1 MKKKIFGLAL
11 ALMTVGTLSSFAANT
26 NDKKCDKQDCQKQ
39 QCDKKA
45 GECKKGDRQ
54 CLNPFEGLN
63 LTADQQSKLNELKE
77 SCCKARKDNKDNK
90 ADRVDPR
97 QAKRDFLAK
106 VKGILTPE
114 QYVTFLENNFTN
126 GRPHMDKANRQGDK
140 KDMKGQRQ
148 GKRGDK
154 KDMKG
159 QRPEKRQ
166 NNRDKK

>member
-1 MKKKIFGLAL
+1 MKKKILGLAVALL
-11 ALMTVGTLSSFAANT
+11 ATGTLSSFAANA
-26 NDKKCDKQDCQKQ
+26 NDKKCDKQDCKKE

-45 GECKKGDRQ
+45 GECKKGERQ
-54 CLNPFEGLN
+54 MPNPFEGLN
-63 LTADQQSKLNELKE
+63 LTADQQAKLKELKGA
-77 SCCKARKDNKDNK
+77 CCKDNKDNK
-90 ADRVDPR
+90 ANKDNRVDPR

-114 QYVTFLENNFTN
+114 QYVTFLENNFAN
-126 GRPHMDKANRQGDK
+126 GRPHMDKGHRHD
-140 KDMKGQRQ
+140 

-166 NNRDKK
+166 PNKDKK